1 MKLQTEN
8 SKSVSA
14 DRIIANVNATMAM
27 EGMPL
32 TDEDKARL
40 RLCLNGE
47 KTFEETVAE
56 LVEMYTQPI

>member
-1 MKLQTEN
+1 MDNINPE
-8 SKSVSA
+8 
-14 DRIIANVNATMAM
+14 RIIANVNATMAM

-47 KTFEETVAE
+47 KSFEETVAE
-56 LVEMYTQPI
+56 LVKIYQR

>member
-1 MKLQTEN
+1 MSNLN
-8 SKSVSA
+8 P

-47 KTFEETVAE
+47 KTFEETVEE
-56 LVEMYTQPI
+56 LVRMYTQPV

>member
-1 MKLQTEN
+1 MDNINPE
-8 SKSVSA
+8 
-14 DRIIANVNATMAM
+14 RIIANVNATMAM

-47 KTFEETVAE
+47 KSFEETVAE
-56 LVEMYTQPI
+56 LVKMYTQPI